1 LISSV
6 PQRLIAV
13 GLNTHQRRLVLALLE
28 GITESIAK
36 ARAKPA
42 IENLHQLLHGTPLR
56 GVIPSSTAH
65 KKAETGKNTGF
76 RQGSREIEVEADQRR
91 RRRC

>member
-6 PQRLIAV
+6 PQGLIAV
-13 GLNTHQRRLVLALLE
+13 GLNTHQRWLVLALLKRISK
-28 GITESIAK
+28 GIAN
-36 ARAKPA
+36 ARAEPA

-56 GVIPSSTAH
+56 GVIPSSTGH

-76 RQGSREIEVEADQRR
+76 RQGSLWSFVEADQRR